1 MWQALSCNGI
11 QALIVVLVDLDQL
24 IWSLVLNGAFYLS
37 CNKLTELCNNMH
49 AKCMK
54 VFPLW
59 AEM

>member
-1 MWQALSCNGI
+1 MNVTSLKLQRDTSL
-11 QALIVVLVDLDQL
+11 VVLVDLDQL

-54 VFPLW
+54 VFPL
-59 AEM
+59 